1 MMMSEESFE
10 YISER
15 RAKWDALTPE
25 DRLDYFCCVS
35 ELILEAQKQG
45 RSYRGTLY
53 NVFGFGPESYILAF
67 DAGYMDLHN
76 MMWPDHLPSQN
87 EQQLKERI
95 ALLEGRLMHIANA
108 AAPYGYIDRMARE
121 LIKHVEDVTPA

>member
-1 MMMSEESFE
+1 MSEESFD

-15 RAKWDALTPE
+15 RAKWNSLTLE
-25 DRLDYFCCVS
+25 DKLAYFCCVT
-35 ELILEAQKQG
+35 ELILQAQHEG

-53 NVFGFGPESYILAF
+53 QTFGFDADAYIVAY

-76 MMWPDHLPSQN
+76 MMWPSHLPSQN
-87 EQQLKERI
+87 EQRLKERV
-95 ALLEGRLMHIANA
+95 ALLEGRLLHIANS

-121 LIKHVEDVTPA
+121 LITNVEDVTPA

>member
-1 MMMSEESFE
+1 MTMSEESFE
-10 YISER
+10 YISQR

-53 NVFGFGPESYILAF
+53 DVFGFGQEAYVLAF

-95 ALLEGRLMHIANA
+95 AQLEGRLMHIANS

-121 LIKHVEDVTPA
+121 LITNVEDVAPA